1 MSDDRIPLFNDFT
14 LDLARGSLTQAGRP
28 LHLRP
33 QTYEVLRYL
42 AENRGRLISKDKLIA
57 EVWQGRAVTDGALG
71 KCIEELREVFG
82 ADAREYLRNVRGRG
96 YILDSNQVEASQTLS
111 THSEQI
117 DVLRVVVED
126 EEESTDPQSNPVDGG
141 AARSGIPR
149 AYGWKKPVAITVLTL
164 TIVAAAAGLS
174 YRSFVGRQPTSP
186 RIESI
191 AVLPLKNES
200 GNNDV
205 DYLSEGVTESL
216 INTLSRLPNLSVKP
230 RTAVVRYKGKDID
243 PQRTA
248 SELSVQAILTGRF
261 VQRGDELTLYLS
273 LVDAKTGNQVWGEQ
287 YDRKTT
293 ELAALQRETALD
305 VSEKLRSKLKP
316 EDEQRLISGMTQN
329 SDAYRA
335 YLKGRYYWN
344 NPRLGGYQKSI
355 EYFQQAIDLD
365 PAYALG
371 YAGLA
376 HYYGFAAASGRL
388 PPDEN
393 WQRSES
399 AIKKAL
405 AIDDALAESYNAL
418 SGVQLYYYHDWS
430 GAERSFLHG
439 IQLNPNS
446 AEVRHHYSRC
456 LQLFGR
462 NDESVAQMQRTLEI
476 EPLSLAYSLNAGK
489 MFYMLRQY
497 DRAIDQLNKTLEL
510 EPAFPAAHD
519 WLGYIYEKMGKE
531 QEAVAEWQKVMTLTG
546 ASERAALLNR
556 TFKSSGF
563 PAVVR
568 LLAQQRLQE
577 LTESTKR
584 GEYVAAIE
592 YVTVYTRMGDKEK
605 ALQWLD
611 KATQERN
618 RFAFE
623 FKINPLY
630 DSLRDDP
637 RFQEFA
643 DRVKAN

>member
-1 MSDDRIPLFNDFT
+1 MSEDRIPLFNNFT

-96 YILDSNQVEASQTLS
+96 YILDSNQVEGQTLS

-126 EEESTDPQSNPVDGG
+126 EEESADLQSNEVDGVVI
-141 AARSGIPR
+141 RPGIPR
-149 AYGWKKPVAITVLTL
+149 AYGWRKPVAITILTL
-164 TIVAAAAGLS
+164 TIVAAVAGLS
-174 YRSFVGRQPTSP
+174 YRSFRQPASA

-200 GNNDV
+200 GNNEV
-205 DYLSEGVTESL
+205 EYLSDGVTESL
-216 INTLSRLPNLSVKP
+216 INSLSRLPNLSVKSS
-230 RTAVVRYKGKDID
+230 TSVAAYKGKEVD
-243 PQRTA
+243 PRRIA

-261 VQRGDELTLYLS
+261 VQRGDDLTLYLS
-273 LVDAKTGNQVWGEQ
+273 LVDARTGNQIWGEQ
-287 YDRKTT
+287 YDRKIT
-293 ELAALQRETALD
+293 ELAALQRETARD
-305 VSEKLRSKLKP
+305 VSEKLSLKLKP
-316 EDEQRLISGMTQN
+316 ADEQRLMGGTTQN
-329 SDAYRA
+329 SEAYRA

-344 NPRLGGYQKSI
+344 NPRLGYQKSR

-365 PAYALG
+365 PSYALG

-376 HYYGFAAASGRL
+376 HYYGFAAAQGRL

-393 WQRSES
+393 LQRSES
-399 AIKKAL
+399 AVRTAIAL
-405 AIDDALAESYNAL
+405 DETNAESYNAL
-418 SGVQLYYYHDWS
+418 AGIQLYYYHDWS
-430 GAERSFLHG
+430 SAERSFLHG
-439 IQLNPNS
+439 IELNPNS

-456 LQLFGR
+456 LMLFGR
-462 NDESVAQMQRTLEI
+462 NDETVAQMQRTLEI
-476 EPLSLAYSLNAGK
+476 EPLSLFYNLNAGK
-489 MFYMLRQY
+489 MFFTLRQY
-497 DRAIDQLNKTLEL
+497 GRAIDQFHKTLEL
-510 EPAFPAAHD
+510 EPNFPAAHD
-519 WLGYIYEKMGKE
+519 WLGYVYEKMGKE
-531 QEAVAEWQKVMTLTG
+531 QEAVAEWQKALTLSG
-546 ASERAALLNR
+546 DSERATLLER
-556 TFKSSGF
+556 TYKSSGF
-563 PAVVR
+563 AAAVR
-568 LLAQQRLQE
+568 MLAQQRLQVN
-577 LTESTKR
+577 TESTKR

-592 YVTVYTRMGDKEK
+592 YVTAYTRMGDKER

-637 RFQEFA
+637 RYQEFVS
-643 DRVKAN
+643 RVRANS